1 MKTGSAIALAL
12 VGVVGLTAGSLA
24 YRYYTAE
31 VRGIVDAEV
40 RIESGQNRIQ
50 QYNRFFDLCAE
61 IQTMQ
66 SSLEA
71 QKSLLETSEGG
82 EEERVRANIAGM
94 TAQLN
99 RYVNR
104 YNADARKEYTAARF
118 RDSSLPYQIDANSP
132 INCTVNSTAQ

>member
-12 VGVVGLTAGSLA
+12 IGVVAVTAGSLA

-61 IQTMQ
+61 TQTMQ
-66 SSLEA
+66 SSLQVQQE
-71 QKSLLETSEGG
+71 LLETVEGQ
-82 EEERVRANIAGM
+82 EAERVRSNIAGM
-94 TAQLN
+94 NAQLH

-118 RDSSLPYQIDANSP
+118 RDSSLPYQLDANQP
-132 INCTVNSTAQ
+132 INCTVNE